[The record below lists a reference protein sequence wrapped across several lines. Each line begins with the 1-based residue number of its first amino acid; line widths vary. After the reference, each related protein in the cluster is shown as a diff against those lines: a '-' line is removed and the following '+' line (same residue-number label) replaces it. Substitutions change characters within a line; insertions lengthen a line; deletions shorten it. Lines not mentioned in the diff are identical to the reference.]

1 MKELAKQMVDSWMC
15 IVVEEIWV
23 FDAISAYC
31 LAHHIELTEEE
42 EIELFE
48 IIWNEWCF

>member
-1 MKELAKQMVDSWMC
+1 MKELAKQIVDSWVC

-23 FDAISAYC
+23 SDAISAYC
-31 LAHHIELTEEE
+31 LVHHIELTEDE